1 MTEPTAWTAET
12 LQEVALFCGVAEAT
26 VRAWRISSP
35 PMPGEPGRWH
45 LPSITQWRLDRE
57 KRRKPM
63 TEDEAML
70 EIPGNEDWK
79 ERWVRSK
86 ALIGELQLQVQH
98 GDLVAVEDVWPR
110 LQLMAEVIRAGLNKL
125 EAEYG
130 RQAADIVRTPLERMQ
145 EELEAMQVDTGAG
158 TDD

>member
-1 MTEPTAWTAET
+1 MAVEWGAKTQP
-12 LQEVALFCGVAEAT
+12 EVARFFGIALNTLTSAWVANGCPLDKIDEVYDLSAI
-26 VRAWRISSP
+26 A
-35 PMPGEPGRWH
+35 
-45 LPSITQWRLDRE
+45 QWKIKHE
-57 KRRKPM
+57 QKRRPK
-63 TEDEAML
+63 TEDEAL
-70 EIPGNEDWK
+70 LDADIGGDWK

-145 EELEAMQVDTGAG
+145 EELEAMQVDTGVG